1 MKSKEASR
9 RAMVKVQQNC
19 AVNEQRGCVVYH
31 LRLTNQTSVWRQT
44 KLLRVVKSCCKKQR
58 VDVLYATIQFRNLQ
72 QLICC
77 KIGLIRGW

>member
-9 RAMVKVQQNC
+9 RAMVKR
-19 AVNEQRGCVVYH
+19 A
-31 LRLTNQTSVWRQT
+31 T
-44 KLLRVVKSCCKKQR
+44 KLR
-58 VDVLYATIQFRNLQ
+58 DVLYATIQFRNLQ